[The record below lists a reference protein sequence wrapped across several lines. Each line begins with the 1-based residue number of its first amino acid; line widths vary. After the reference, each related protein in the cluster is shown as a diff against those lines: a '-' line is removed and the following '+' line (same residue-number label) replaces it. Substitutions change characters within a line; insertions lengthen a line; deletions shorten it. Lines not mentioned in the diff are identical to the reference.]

1 MSFYERHGKRAL
13 DLGGALIALPVA
25 APVMGVVAGALWATQ
40 GRPILFRQAR
50 VGREGREFVIYKF
63 RTMTVGAEQQGEGLW
78 YVAGDRRITR
88 LGGLLRSTS
97 LDELPQLINVLKG
110 DMGLVGPR
118 PKPREIVDRYRS
130 RYADTLRVRPGLTC
144 LTATEG
150 RNRLR
155 RSEMIERD
163 RRYVREVSLRRDL
176 GILLRT
182 VPVVVMRRDFQV
194 EDRSEV
200 YTEDVEPDP
209 A

>member
-1 MSFYERHGKRAL
+1 MSLYERHGKRVL
-13 DLGGALIALPVA
+13 DLAGALVALPLA
-25 APVMGVVAGALWATQ
+25 APVLGVVAGVLWATQ
-40 GRPILFRQAR
+40 GRPILFRQVR
-50 VGREGREFVIYKF
+50 VGLDGREFVIYKF
-63 RTMTVGAEQQGEGLW
+63 RTMTVGAEQHGEGLW
-78 YVAGDRRITR
+78 YVAGDARITR

-118 PKPREIVDRYRS
+118 PKPREIIDRYRS
-130 RYADTLRVRPGLTC
+130 RYAETLRVRPGLTC

-163 RRYVREVSLRRDL
+163 QRYVRDVSLRHDL

-182 VPVVVMRRDFQV
+182 VPVVLLQRDFRV
-194 EDRSEV
+194 DDRSET